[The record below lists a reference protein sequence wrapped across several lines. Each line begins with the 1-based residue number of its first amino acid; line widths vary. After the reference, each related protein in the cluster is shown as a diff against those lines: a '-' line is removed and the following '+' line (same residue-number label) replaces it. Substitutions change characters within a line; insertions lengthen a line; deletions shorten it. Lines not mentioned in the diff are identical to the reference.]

1 MSKCFKYLR
10 EPEEKGHLIFVW
22 EDCFLGSDLS
32 LILEMLFD
40 LSIQE
45 SEL

>member
-1 MSKCFKYLR
+1 MSKCFKYLT
-10 EPEEKGHLIFVW
+10 EPEEKGDLTFVM

-40 LSIQE
+40 LSIEE
-45 SEL
+45 SKL